1 MTNLPHPHTPQPQN
15 RKPSRRPPAYLSPYL
30 TFIITNLR
38 PLQLTLD
45 DPIFPPCSPEY
56 HHHPTCMPPPFAT
69 AIMQPRGPSN
79 DTMNA
84 SLPHFTYSPHYFTFD
99 VRAHAQSKN
108 PDRTVRPL
116 APSRPTPHHRT
127 RTINQLH
134 HLTSPEV
141 Y

>member
-84 SLPHFTYSPHYFTFD
+84 SLPHFIYPPHYFTFD
-99 VRAHAQSKN
+99 VHAHAQSKN
-108 PDRTVRPL
+108 PDRTVAKGWSHL
-116 APSRPTPHHRT
+116 ASR
-127 RTINQLH
+127 
-134 HLTSPEV
+134 TSSRRSLQGRV
-141 Y
+141 GRLL